1 MLDVFD
7 VADHFLAK
15 QDDESGESI
24 TNLKLQKLCYYA
36 QGFHLAIYDEPLFS
50 DEIEAWQHGPVI
62 RSLWNKYKSKG
73 RNPLPMPEN
82 DAPCIPDDEVADFL
96 DEVYAVYGQYAAW
109 KLREMTYSEPTF
121 KETPK
126 GTGIISHKSL
136 KNYFATLVEDDE

>member
-62 RSLWNKYKSKG
+62 RTLWNKYKSKG
-73 RNPLPMPEN
+73 RNPLPVPEN
-82 DAPCIPDDEVADFL
+82 HASCIPDDEVADFL

-109 KLREMTYSEPTF
+109 KLREMTHSDPTF

-126 GTGIISHKSL
+126 GTGIISRKSM
-136 KNYFATLVEDDE
+136 KNYFTTLIEDE